1 MTRIDGRNP
10 DELRKVNIIR
20 EYLPHAEGSVFFE
33 LGNTRIIC
41 TASVEDKVPA
51 FIRGTGQGWIT
62 AEYAMIPRA
71 TQTRT
76 IRESSRGKIGGRTHE
91 IQRLIGRSLRA
102 VVNLKELGE
111 MTVWIDCDVI
121 HADGGTRT
129 AAITGSYVALY
140 DALRKIYENGR
151 ISSFPIKEFVAATS
165 VGIVN
170 NALCLDLCFQE
181 DVKAQVDM
189 NMVMTESGK
198 LIEVQG
204 TAEGDPFAREELN
217 HLIDLAEKG
226 ILELIEYQKSALNV
240 NELSLKYKND

>member
-1 MTRIDGRNP
+1 MTRIDGRSP
-10 DELRKVNIIR
+10 DELREVSIVRDYI
-20 EYLPHAEGSVFFE
+20 PHAEGSVFFK
-33 LGNTRIIC
+33 LGNTKIIC
-41 TASVEDKVPA
+41 TASVEEKVPG
-51 FIRGTGQGWIT
+51 FIRGSGQGWIT

-76 IRESSRGKIGGRTHE
+76 VRESSRGKVGGRTHE

-111 MTVWIDCDVI
+111 FTVWIDCDVV

-129 AAITGSYVALY
+129 AAITGAYIALY
-140 DALRKIYENGR
+140 DALNKLYENGR

-170 NALCLDLCFQE
+170 NAPCLDLCFSE

-198 LIEVQG
+198 VIEVQG
-204 TAEGDPFAREELN
+204 TAEGNPFSRDELN
-217 HLIDLAEKG
+217 QLIDLAEKG
-226 ILELIEYQKSALNV
+226 ILKLIEHQKSALNV
-240 NELSLKYKND
+240 DEFSVK